1 MLKLRKCLCEC
12 TRQNLKD
19 LSIVSGLF
27 FVCVWNNIKK
37 MFHVKQILGI
47 NDVMV
52 AVACFDVI
60 DGGAYESKYGDCG
73 AVAVV

>member
-1 MLKLRKCLCEC
+1 MHKAEFKRPLDSEW
-12 TRQNLKD
+12 
-19 LSIVSGLF
+19 SF

-60 DGGAYESKYGDCG
+60 DGGAYESKYGDCS
-73 AVAVV
+73 AITVV